1 MEIVLAK
8 LRYHLSGDG
17 SKVGDNLHGDRTLI
31 FFKCNLWEIVLI
43 FCKCNLLEMVPQIFK
58 YNLRE
63 CIMGDGTP
71 ISQMQS
77 LGDGTYN
84 L

>member
-31 FFKCNLWEIVLI
+31 FQV
-43 FCKCNLLEMVPQIFK
+43 
-58 YNLRE
+58 
-63 CIMGDGTP
+63 
-71 ISQMQS
+71 QS
-77 LGDGTYN
+77 LGDGTYIFKV
-84 L
+84 

>member
-31 FFKCNLWEIVLI
+31 FQV
-43 FCKCNLLEMVPQIFK
+43 
-58 YNLRE
+58 
-63 CIMGDGTP
+63 
-71 ISQMQS
+71 QS
-77 LGDGTYN
+77 LGDCTYI
-84 L
+84 LQV